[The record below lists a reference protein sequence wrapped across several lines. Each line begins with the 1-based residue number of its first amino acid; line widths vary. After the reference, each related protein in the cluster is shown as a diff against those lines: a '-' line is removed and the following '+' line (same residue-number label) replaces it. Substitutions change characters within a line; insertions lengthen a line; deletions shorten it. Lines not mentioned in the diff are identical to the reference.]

1 MARDRVY
8 REWRLQE
15 VLPAELTVLQARD
28 ILLDCFHAVHGD
40 YFIETKSQLG
50 ILADERA
57 VMRSVKGA
65 MRLAFKQMHGNYD
78 APTKHDLENVA
89 EYLAEKSRAWGTPE
103 VVVRRHQSE
112 MERVFSRVAD
122 N

>member
-8 REWRLQE
+8 REWRLQV
-15 VLPAELTVLQARD
+15 VLPAELTTLQARD

-40 YFIETKSQLG
+40 YFIEAKSQLG